1 MHELIGSIEDID
13 VSEISPSEYAVRSVV
28 ERVDE
33 FSSLYSTT
41 WSFTTDHS

>member
-28 ERVDE
+28 EKVDE
-33 FSSLYSTT
+33 LLALFNNLVFYNRS
-41 WSFTTDHS
+41 